1 MSYFDSLT
9 PKEFVI
15 LTNLVAFILTEG
27 RSADDNTVLGT
38 FITNVGAS
46 MLAIATQQENIKD
59 AKDIR
64 RPEL

>member
-38 FITNVGAS
+38 FITNVGSS
-46 MLAIATQQENIKD
+46 MLAIATQQENIENV
-59 AKDIR
+59 KDIQ